1 MNNTNQYLDLYGL
14 HYYNEKLKK
23 YVDDKEVKTDDVTIS
38 KNASGELEVT
48 GHLKRLIDNV
58 YVPRPQEI
66 AIITGVKITG
76 DSNNITIT
84 GGTLELPEGSISS
97 QEFSTT
103 SGFVSEL
110 KTSGIKFPNSG
121 VINNATLE
129 NTTVSGDLN
138 FTQGN
143 IINPSTIQGVDNIT
157 FNNLGDITF
166 SGKTQINQNSIST
179 ETVDAEYLQA
189 GDTSTNRCTFISSEG
204 ISFIPTGMQISP
216 TTISGVDNIQIN
228 SNSGVGLLSFNN
240 GNTYIRDNSIE
251 SSGIVA
257 KESLGVGGNLM
268 SRYTPAVYI
277 TPQDITFLRNGSGSI
292 NNINSI
298 NMSSGSINGL
308 TNINTV
314 SGKITDLDSIH
325 FHSGG
330 TFISGVSIKVN
341 SEGTLDT
348 PPLNVSGIININ
360 KIGGYGGSQSV
371 ITNNEI
377 TTFHGTYYEGI
388 EVGSY
393 SGSKLVVHPE
403 NINFY
408 LSTLGGT
415 LENVHAIN
423 MNNGLI
429 SGISDIYSSTG
440 EINLHS
446 GNINMYNGKISG
458 IQDIGFYYQT
468 GIEISQSG
476 IKGSLNSGIQING
489 TLKMTD
495 PDNAGISDITFINM
509 VSGVI
514 HMDDGTI
521 QDVDEINGHQASFTT
536 GLFDTIGTAQ
546 QNILNVNCAV
556 KFSGVITGG
565 NFSNLVLDDHITYG
579 GSNNIFTQEYIDQL
593 KNALGIN

>member
-84 GGTLELPEGSISS
+84 GGTLELPEGS
-97 QEFSTT
+97 
-103 SGFVSEL
+103 V
-110 KTSGIKFPNSG
+110 N
-121 VINNATLE
+121 
-129 NTTVSGDLN
+129 
-138 FTQGN
+138 
-143 IINPSTIQGVDNIT
+143 
-157 FNNLGDITF
+157 
-166 SGKTQINQNSIST
+166 
-179 ETVDAEYLQA
+179 AEYLQV
-189 GDTSTNRCTFISSEG
+189 GDTSINRCTFISSEG
-204 ISFIPTGMQISP
+204 ISFIPTGMH
-216 TTISGVDNIQIN
+216 
-228 SNSGVGLLSFNN
+228 SFNK
-240 GNTYIRDNSIE
+240 NTYIRDNSIV
-251 SSGIVA
+251 SSDIVA
-257 KESLGVGGNLM
+257 KKSLRVEDNF
-268 SRYTPAVYI
+268 SQYTTPAVYI
-277 TPQDITFLRNGSGSI
+277 TPQDITFLRNDSGSI
-292 NNINSI
+292 NNVDFI
-298 NMSSGSINGL
+298 NMNGGSINGL

-348 PPLNVSGIININ
+348 PPLEVYHYININ
-360 KIGGYGGSQSV
+360 KAGGYGGSQSV
-371 ITNNEI
+371 ITNDGI
-377 TTFHGTYYEGI
+377 TTFYGTYYKVI
-388 EVGSY
+388 SVGDET
-393 SGSKLVVHPE
+393 GSRLIVRPE

-408 LSTLGGT
+408 SSTLGGT
-415 LENVHAIN
+415 LENVHSIN

-429 SGISDIYSSTG
+429 SGISDIYSNTG

-446 GNINMYNGKISG
+446 ENINMYNGKISG
-458 IQDIGFYYQT
+458 VQDIGFYYQT

-489 TLKMTD
+489 ILKMTD
-495 PDNAGISDITFINM
+495 VEHAGISDIKFIDM
-509 VSGVI
+509 I
-514 HMDDGTI
+514 HGDLYMDDGLI
-521 QDVDEINGHQASFTT
+521 RDVDEINGHQASFTT

>member
-58 YVPRPQEI
+58 YVQRPQEI

-84 GGTLELPEGSISS
+84 GGTLELPEGS
-97 QEFSTT
+97 
-103 SGFVSEL
+103 V
-110 KTSGIKFPNSG
+110 
-121 VINNATLE
+121 
-129 NTTVSGDLN
+129 NT
-138 FTQGN
+138 
-143 IINPSTIQGVDNIT
+143 
-157 FNNLGDITF
+157 
-166 SGKTQINQNSIST
+166 
-179 ETVDAEYLQA
+179 EYLQA
-189 GDTSTNRCTFISSEG
+189 GDNSANKYTFISSGG

-216 TTISGVDNIQIN
+216 TTISGVDNIQM
-228 SNSGVGLLSFNN
+228 NSGTGQISFNS
-240 GNTYIRDNSIE
+240 GNTYIQNNYIE
-251 SSGIVA
+251 SSDIVA
-257 KESLGVGGNLM
+257 KEYLGIGGNLLT
-268 SRYTPAVYI
+268 RYTPAVYI

-292 NNINSI
+292 NYINSI
-298 NMSSGSINGL
+298 NMTSGSINGL
-308 TNINTV
+308 TNINTI
-314 SGKITDLDSIH
+314 SGTITNLDSIH

-330 TFISGVSIKVN
+330 TFISGVYIRVN
-341 SEGTLDT
+341 SNGTLDT
-348 PPLNVSGIININ
+348 PPLEVHQCININ

-371 ITNNEI
+371 ITNDGI
-377 TTFHGTYYEGI
+377 TTFYGTYYRVI
-388 EVGSY
+388 SVGDET
-393 SGSKLVVHPE
+393 GSQLIVRPE
-403 NINFY
+403 KINFY
-408 LSTLGGT
+408 SSTLGGT
-415 LENVHAIN
+415 LENVHSIN

-429 SGISDIYSSTG
+429 SGISDIYSNTG

-458 IQDIGFYYQT
+458 IQDIGFYHQT

-489 TLKMTD
+489 ILKMTD
-495 PDNAGISDITFINM
+495 IEHAGISNIKFIDM
-509 VSGVI
+509 VLGDLY
-514 HMDDGTI
+514 MDDGVI
-521 QDVDEINGHQASFTT
+521 RDVDKINGHQASFTT

-556 KFSGVITGG
+556 KFSDVITGG

-579 GSNNIFTQEYIDQL
+579 GSNNTFTQEYIDQL

>member
-84 GGTLELPEGSISS
+84 GGTLELPEGS
-97 QEFSTT
+97 
-103 SGFVSEL
+103 V
-110 KTSGIKFPNSG
+110 
-121 VINNATLE
+121 
-129 NTTVSGDLN
+129 NT
-138 FTQGN
+138 
-143 IINPSTIQGVDNIT
+143 
-157 FNNLGDITF
+157 
-166 SGKTQINQNSIST
+166 
-179 ETVDAEYLQA
+179 EYLQV
-189 GDTSTNRCTFISSEG
+189 GDTSTNRYTFISSEG
-204 ISFIPTGMQISP
+204 ISFIPTGMHS
-216 TTISGVDNIQIN
+216 DNI
-228 SNSGVGLLSFNN
+228 
-240 GNTYIRDNSIE
+240 NTYIRDNSIE
-251 SSGIVA
+251 SFDIVA
-257 KESLGVGGNLM
+257 KKSLRVEDDFLD
-268 SRYTPAVYI
+268 TPAVYI
-277 TPQDITFLRNGSGSI
+277 TPQDITFLRNDTGSI
-292 NNINSI
+292 NNIKSI

-314 SGKITDLDSIH
+314 SGTITNLDSIH

-348 PPLNVSGIININ
+348 PPLEVYNCININ
-360 KIGGYGGSQSV
+360 KAGGYGGSQSV

-377 TTFHGTYYEGI
+377 ITFHGTYYKEI
-388 EVGSY
+388 EVGDHI
-393 SGSKLVVHPE
+393 GSTLIVQPE
-403 NINFY
+403 RINFY
-408 LSTLGGT
+408 SSTLGGT
-415 LENVHAIN
+415 LKNVHAIN
-423 MNNGLI
+423 MNSGLI
-429 SGISDIYSSTG
+429 SGISDIYSNTG
-440 EINLHS
+440 EINLHG

-458 IQDIGFYYQT
+458 VQDIGFYHYT

-489 TLKMTD
+489 
-495 PDNAGISDITFINM
+495 
-509 VSGVI
+509 
-514 HMDDGTI
+514 
-521 QDVDEINGHQASFTT
+521 
-536 GLFDTIGTAQ
+536 
-546 QNILNVNCAV
+546 
-556 KFSGVITGG
+556 VITGG
-565 NFSNLVLDDHITYG
+565 NFSNLVLDDHITYS

>member
-23 YVDDKEVKTDDVTIS
+23 YVNDKEVKTDDVTIS

-76 DSNNITIT
+76 DSSNITIT
-84 GGTLELPEGSISS
+84 GGTLELPEGS
-97 QEFSTT
+97 
-103 SGFVSEL
+103 V
-110 KTSGIKFPNSG
+110 N
-121 VINNATLE
+121 
-129 NTTVSGDLN
+129 
-138 FTQGN
+138 
-143 IINPSTIQGVDNIT
+143 
-157 FNNLGDITF
+157 
-166 SGKTQINQNSIST
+166 
-179 ETVDAEYLQA
+179 AEYLQA

-204 ISFIPTGMQISP
+204 ISFIPTGMH
-216 TTISGVDNIQIN
+216 
-228 SNSGVGLLSFNN
+228 SFNK
-240 GNTYIRDNSIE
+240 NTYIRDNSIV
-251 SSGIVA
+251 SSDIVA
-257 KESLGVGGNLM
+257 KKSLRVEDNF
-268 SRYTPAVYI
+268 SQYTPAVYI
-277 TPQDITFLRNGSGSI
+277 TPQDITFLRNDSGSI

-298 NMSSGSINGL
+298 NMNGGSINGL
-308 TNINTV
+308 TNINTI
-314 SGKITDLDSIH
+314 SGTITNLDSIH

-330 TFISGVSIKVN
+330 TFTSGVYIRVN
-341 SEGTLDT
+341 SNGTLDT
-348 PPLNVSGIININ
+348 PPLEVHQCININ

-371 ITNNEI
+371 ITNDGI
-377 TTFHGTYYEGI
+377 TTFHGTYYEAI
-388 EVGSY
+388 SVGGETDSR
-393 SGSKLVVHPE
+393 LIVRPE

-408 LSTLGGT
+408 SSTLGGT
-415 LENVHAIN
+415 LENVHSIN

-429 SGISDIYSSTG
+429 SGISDIYSSSG

-446 GNINMYNGKISG
+446 ENINMYNGKISG

-489 TLKMTD
+489 ILKMTD
-495 PDNAGISDITFINM
+495 IEHAGISNIKFIDM
-509 VSGVI
+509 VLGDLY
-514 HMDDGTI
+514 MDDGVI
-521 QDVDEINGHQASFTT
+521 RDVDKINGHEASFTT

-579 GSNNIFTQEYIDQL
+579 GSNNTFTQEYIDQL

>member
-1 MNNTNQYLDLYGL
+1 
-14 HYYNEKLKK
+14 
-23 YVDDKEVKTDDVTIS
+23 
-38 KNASGELEVT
+38 
-48 GHLKRLIDNV
+48 
-58 YVPRPQEI
+58 
-66 AIITGVKITG
+66 
-76 DSNNITIT
+76 
-84 GGTLELPEGSISS
+84 
-97 QEFSTT
+97 
-103 SGFVSEL
+103 
-110 KTSGIKFPNSG
+110 
-121 VINNATLE
+121 
-129 NTTVSGDLN
+129 
-138 FTQGN
+138 
-143 IINPSTIQGVDNIT
+143 
-157 FNNLGDITF
+157 
-166 SGKTQINQNSIST
+166 
-179 ETVDAEYLQA
+179 
-189 GDTSTNRCTFISSEG
+189 
-204 ISFIPTGMQISP
+204 MQISS
-216 TTISGVDNIQIN
+216 TTISGVDNIQLN
-228 SNSGVGLLSFNN
+228 SNSGAGVISFNN

-330 TFISGVSIKVN
+330 TFSDIYIEVNDSGEGLKTN
-341 SEGTLDT
+341 S
-348 PPLNVSGIININ
+348 PLQVSGELIVD

-371 ITNNEI
+371 ITNDEI
-377 TTFHGTYYEGI
+377 TTFHGTYYRAI
-388 EVGSY
+388 SVGDET
-393 SGSKLVVHPE
+393 GSKLVVQPE
-403 NINFY
+403 NIDFHS
-408 LSTLGGT
+408 STLGGT
-415 LENVHAIN
+415 LKNVHAIN

-514 HMDDGTI
+514 HMDDGVI
-521 QDVDEINGHQASFTT
+521 RDVDEINGHQASFTT
-536 GLFDTIGTAQ
+536 GCFDNIETAG
-546 QNILNVNCAV
+546 QNLLNVNCGIQLLQNGLV
-556 KFSGVITGG
+556 NGGKFSNTI
-565 NFSNLVLDDHITYG
+565 LDDHITYG
-579 GSNNIFTQEYIDQL
+579 GSNNTFTQEYIDQL